1 MTFEASHESHSYWQT
16 TTPHFP
22 LSTDPPPRTEV
33 AIIGGGIMGV
43 ATAYWL
49 AKAGV
54 EVCLLEQTA
63 LAYGATGRN
72 GGFVAL
78 GHAQAYPTAC
88 HHLGKETAQALLRL
102 TLANQALIRQVL
114 AEEQITCGY
123 RNAGGIHLATDEQH
137 WSLLSQEAT
146 LLRAEGVHATMLDRK
161 ELQERI
167 KTPLSPDILGGRW
180 LDEDGVWHPLHF
192 LAGLLHAAQC
202 SGARAYH
209 AKVERLALDQGHPL
223 LHTSRGPLRA
233 GTVIVATNAW
243 IHELLPQYR
252 DLVIPVRGQML
263 SYAPMPDVF
272 PGAMSASLSSTE
284 EYWQQ
289 RADGTFL
296 LGGCRD
302 VAPNAD
308 RQVMQSIPT
317 PEVQTALEGVFP
329 RLFPHLKPLRV
340 QQRWAGLM
348 AFTPDLLPIADQVA
362 DLPGVWVVGGF
373 SGHGM
378 PFSMQLSQLLAEAIT
393 TGRSPSGLDFFRQD
407 RPTLRTVS
415 GDTEAI

>member
-16 TTPHFP
+16 TTPHFQ

-167 KTPLSPDILGGRW
+167 KTPLSPEILGGRW

-192 LAGLLHAAQC
+192 LSGLLHAAQR

-209 AKVERLALDQGHPL
+209 AKVERLALDQGYPL
-223 LHTSRGPLRA
+223 LHTTRGPLHA

-243 IHELLPQYR
+243 MHELLPLYR
-252 DLVIPVRGQML
+252 DLIIPVRGQML
-263 SYAPMPDVF
+263 SYAPMPNVF

-289 RADGTFL
+289 RADGTIV
-296 LGGCRD
+296 LGGCRA

-308 RQVMQSIPT
+308 AHVMQSTPT
-317 PEVQTALEGVFP
+317 PEVQTALESIFP
-329 RLFPHLKPLRV
+329 RLFPHLTPLHV

-348 AFTPDLLPIADQVA
+348 AFTPDLLAIADQVP
-362 DLPGVWVVGGF
+362 DQPGVWAVGGF

-378 PFSMQLSQLLAEAIT
+378 PFGLRLSQLLAEAIT
-393 TGRSPSGLDFFRQD
+393 TGRRPDDLKLFRQD
-407 RPTLRTVS
+407 RPTLRTS
-415 GDTEAI
+415 PTTQ